1 MDLKFEEAFSF
12 VKQDKDWKKKI
23 GIGGALS
30 ILAVILCVLPFL
42 FLKVASASFIF
53 ALFVVCAVSNAAV
66 IFALIGYPYVAA
78 NNLINNSEEI
88 LPEWNDF
95 GKLIFTGFK
104 SSIGYCLYSIPLAL
118 AYVII
123 LGLFACVAFVD
134 DSIVKLAALIF
145 IFLLIFIIA
154 ALSMLYMLISYLMI
168 GTFSR
173 DLKVLSF
180 VNFKSA
186 FETLKKRWLNYLLL
200 FLLIIAVGVI
210 AQFAML
216 VLTITIV
223 GAITLPWIVFY
234 ISLVSANLIAQY
246 IKVQDAKQ

>member
-1 MDLKFEEAFSF
+1 
-12 VKQDKDWKKKI
+12 
-23 GIGGALS
+23 
-30 ILAVILCVLPFL
+30 
-42 FLKVASASFIF
+42 
-53 ALFVVCAVSNAAV
+53 
-66 IFALIGYPYVAA
+66 
-78 NNLINNSEEI
+78 
-88 LPEWNDF
+88 
-95 GKLIFTGFK
+95 
-104 SSIGYCLYSIPLAL
+104 
-118 AYVII
+118 
-123 LGLFACVAFVD
+123 
-134 DSIVKLAALIF
+134 
-145 IFLLIFIIA
+145 
-154 ALSMLYMLISYLMI
+154 MLYMLISYLMI